1 MKEAKASTF
10 LWYQDGLEE
19 ALSFYGSI
27 FKDFKIHEEN
37 RMDGK
42 LFTADFQIH
51 GHSFIG
57 MNMPTSGEN
66 YFNDSI
72 SLMIQVDGQAE
83 VDRIYDAIVAE
94 GEEIACGWC
103 KDKWGVVW
111 QIVPF
116 QLRDWVEHSDPEVQQ
131 YAWQA
136 LRKMKKIVID
146 DLHK

>member
-1 MKEAKASTF
+1 MCSSD
-10 LWYQDGLEE
+10 L
-19 ALSFYGSI
+19 
-27 FKDFKIHEEN
+27 
-37 RMDGK
+37 
-42 LFTADFQIH
+42 
-51 GHSFIG
+51 SFIG
-57 MNMPTSGEN
+57 MNMPTSGVN

-146 DLHK
+146 ELHR